1 LVYHYS
7 NDAVGQYT
15 YIQKAKDHGYSVLLM
30 DGQLDTALVGLLE
43 QKLSDNGKEHVR
55 FSRVD
60 SDTISRLIP
69 KKEDA
74 QEVLDADESANLSS
88 AFKSQMPALEKSEF
102 HVEVQPMGADEQP
115 AVITQSEYMRRM
127 KEMSKLQ
134 AGMSFYGE
142 MPDMYSFI
150 LNSDHPVVSKINAE
164 LKEQT
169 AEALKPIEAELK
181 GLRARQAA
189 LRDEQNKEK
198 DKFPE
203 EQKKDLEQTDAD
215 IKAQE
220 DKKQEVL
227 ANFAKS
233 EDKVHHLID
242 LALLQNGMLRGE
254 ALDSFVKRSIEL
266 IK

>member
-1 LVYHYS
+1 M
-7 NDAVGQYT
+7 
-15 YIQKAKDHGYSVLLM
+15 LLM
-30 DGQLDTALVGLLE
+30 DGQLDTPLVGLLE
-43 QKLSDNGKEHVR
+43 QKLGDGGKEHVR

-60 SDTISRLIP
+60 GDIVSRLIP
-69 KKEDA
+69 KEQDV
-74 QEVLDADESANLSS
+74 QEALDADEASNLSAS
-88 AFKSQMPALEKSEF
+88 FMSQMPKIEKSEF
-102 HVEVQPMGADEQP
+102 HVEVQPMGSGEAP

-203 EQKKDLEQTDAD
+203 EQKKDLEQTNAD

-220 DKKQEVL
+220 DKKDTVL
-227 ANFAKS
+227 ADFAKGQ
-233 EDKVHHLID
+233 DKVRHLID

-254 ALDSFVKRSIEL
+254 ALNNFVKRSVEML
-266 IK
+266 